1 MSTVPIE
8 ASLSLRELAI
18 DDAEELHELISANRR
33 YLSAWMP
40 WAPKQ
45 THEDTAAFI
54 DQARRQ
60 SADDEGAHFAIL
72 DGSTI
77 VGVVG
82 FHPIDRANRSVNV
95 GYWLDEQRQGNGIAT
110 RAVGAACRHA
120 FSTWGVNRVEIRV
133 ATENTASQKLAER
146 LSFTREGVLRQA
158 QIVNDVVFDLAVYSL
173 LVSDAGA
180 WAAARGNA

>member
-1 MSTVPIE
+1 MNTLPIE

-18 DDAEELHELISANRR
+18 DDAKELHDLISTNRR

-40 WAPKQ
+40 WAPEQ
-45 THEDTAAFI
+45 TYEDTVAFI

-60 SADDEGAHFAIL
+60 SADDAGAHFAIL

-77 VGVVG
+77 LGVVG
-82 FHPIDRANRSVNV
+82 FHPIDRDNRSVNV
-95 GYWLDEQRQGNGIAT
+95 GYWLDEQRQGSGIAT

-120 FSTWGVNRVEIRV
+120 FSSWGLNRVEIRV

-158 QIVNDVVFDLAVYSL
+158 QIVNDVALDLGVYSL
-173 LVSDAGA
+173 LAGES
-180 WAAARGNA
+180 RL